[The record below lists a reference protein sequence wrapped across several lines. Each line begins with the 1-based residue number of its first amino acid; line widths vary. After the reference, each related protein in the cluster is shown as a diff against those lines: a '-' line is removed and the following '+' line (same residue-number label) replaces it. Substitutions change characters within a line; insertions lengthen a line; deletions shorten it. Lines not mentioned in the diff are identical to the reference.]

1 MSQSI
6 GKCLLPMLL
15 KKRKWTQ
22 VDLEAVT
29 GIHRN
34 QLSEYIN
41 NKRTMSLK
49 NARIIANALRCHI
62 DDLYDWKV

>member
-1 MSQSI
+1 MNI
-6 GKCLLPMLL
+6 LHLPMLL

-22 VDLEAVT
+22 VDLEAAT

-34 QLSEYIN
+34 QLSEYSN

-49 NARIIANALRCHI
+49 NARIIANALKCHI